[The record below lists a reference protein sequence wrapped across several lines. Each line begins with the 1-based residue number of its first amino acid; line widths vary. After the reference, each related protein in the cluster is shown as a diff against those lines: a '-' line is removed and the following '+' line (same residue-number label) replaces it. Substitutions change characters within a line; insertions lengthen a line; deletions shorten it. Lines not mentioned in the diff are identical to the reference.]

1 MFTKA
6 DLRALVPRPIFSR
19 GESYYANEAVGRIT
33 QTANVFSAKVRGTKK
48 YHVELTVPRKGPPK
62 IYCDCP
68 YIHGDVC
75 KHGIALGL
83 AVLDL
88 LGPDKSAPVVDP
100 PVAPPGFNPAAPTTA
115 QLQRALVM
123 ALART
128 SDKEKIAYLGQLLY
142 QKPDLIPAFL
152 DTFEFS
158 LPLLLAATAAKPK
171 PRPAVRTF
179 VQAGAELRQTG
190 HQPDLLPFLLRY
202 DWRHTTE
209 EEAPQLADL
218 LAAAAHLQPEA
229 TLDATMERIETY
241 LAANQR
247 SAVIYRRIVGWL
259 TALREVPA
267 IAGEV
272 ILFASELRQQH
283 GRRAELVG
291 ALTDAGFAALPV
303 DLQEEVLRKKAT
315 TKVKVATAA
324 TPPKRLGW
332 PPRP

>member
-6 DLRALVPRPIFSR
+6 DLRALVPRTIFSR
-19 GESYYANEAVGRIT
+19 GESYYEGEAVGRIT
-33 QTANVFSAKVRGTKK
+33 QTANVYSAKVRGTKK
-48 YHVELTVPRKGPPK
+48 YHVELTVPAKGPPN
-62 IYCDCP
+62 IYCNCP
-68 YIHGDVC
+68 YDYGNVC

-88 LGPDKSAPVVDP
+88 LGPGKPAPAVP
-100 PVAPPGFNPAAPTTA
+100 PAAPTTS
-115 QLQRALVM
+115 QLQKALVA

-128 SDKEKIAYLGQLLY
+128 SDHDKIAYLGQLLY

-158 LPLLLAATAAKPK
+158 LPLLLAATTAKPK
-171 PRPAVRTF
+171 LRPAVRTF

-218 LAAAAHLQPEA
+218 LAAAARLQPEA

-247 SAVIYRRIVGWL
+247 SAVIYRRIVGCL

-283 GRRAELVG
+283 GRRTELVG
-291 ALTDAGFAALPV
+291 ALTDADFATLSV
-303 DLQEEVLRKKAT
+303 DLQEEALRKKAT
-315 TKVKVATAA
+315 ANAKAA
-324 TPPKRLGW
+324 PVPTPLTRLGR
-332 PPRP
+332 PPRPK